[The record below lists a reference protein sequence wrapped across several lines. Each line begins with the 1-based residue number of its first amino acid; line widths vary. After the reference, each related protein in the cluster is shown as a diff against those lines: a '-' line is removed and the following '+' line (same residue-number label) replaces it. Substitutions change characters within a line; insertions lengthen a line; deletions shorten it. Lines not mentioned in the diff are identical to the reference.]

1 MSIAITTLADTQNRF
16 SELLDQHRGIVAKVA
31 RSYCWHIDD
40 RDELVQEIVTQLW
53 RAYPSYDESQ
63 PFSTWMYRV
72 ALNVAISWV
81 RRNSLRQRHMVAL
94 GDDVDRVADTTTS
107 TQDDERATFLEAFIE
122 QLEPLDRALMLLY
135 LDERSYADMADIL
148 GITETNVGTKI
159 SRLKQR
165 VRKASAE
172 LDGEGDTDG
181 TR

>member
-16 SELLDQHRGIVAKVA
+16 SELLDQHRGIVGKVA
-31 RSYCWHIDD
+31 RSYCWHVDD

-53 RAYPSYDESQ
+53 RAYPGYDESKA
-63 PFSTWMYRV
+63 FATWMYRV

-81 RRNSLRQRHMVAL
+81 RKNSLRQRHMVAL
-94 GDDVDRVADTTTS
+94 GDDVDRVADPTAPAH
-107 TQDDERATFLEAFIE
+107 DDERVVFLEAFIR

-135 LDERSYADMADIL
+135 LEERSYADIADIL
-148 GITETNVGTKI
+148 GITETNVATKI

-172 LDGEGDTDG
+172 LDGEGDTHG